1 MYIHYG
7 DAELIN
13 QLFAAGENLYT
24 VGNDYGAELNIIAS
38 NAHANILGTITKTVT
53 NSVTEKMWS
62 SYSVPDDSR
71 QCVKFVSGTEVW
83 YTEKLDGDSVTY
95 HAIGCLKGSKGN
107 KWIHSQWYHA
117 YIYMDMQSVV
127 YYLIGK

>member
-1 MYIHYG
+1 MHIHYG

-24 VGNDYGAELNIIAS
+24 VGNDYYDNLDIIAS
-38 NAHANILGTITKTVT
+38 YTYNNAYTTITKAVT
-53 NSVTEKMWS
+53 NSVTKS
-62 SYSVPDDSR
+62 LLNSYSVPDDSR

-83 YTEKLDGDSVTY
+83 YTEKIDGDSNTY
-95 HAIGCLKGSKGN
+95 HALGCLKGSKGN

-117 YIYMDMQSVV
+117 CIYMDMQSVNI
-127 YYLIGK
+127 Y